1 MGAAGM
7 TLKLDLDNRRSS
19 PMLELTQCGKD
30 RPMTFLAAT
39 RSKLLFVPSQGV
51 SR

>member
-7 TLKLDLDNRRSS
+7 TLKLDLDNMRSS

-39 RSKLLFVPSQGV
+39 RSKLLFVPYQGV
-51 SR
+51 IR

>member
-1 MGAAGM
+1 M

-30 RPMTFLAAT
+30 LPMTFLAAT
-39 RSKLLFVPSQGV
+39 RSKLLFVPYQGV
-51 SR
+51 IR

>member
-1 MGAAGM
+1 MA
-7 TLKLDLDNRRSS
+7 LKLDLDNRRSS

-39 RSKLLFVPSQGV
+39 RSKLLFVPYQGV

>member
-1 MGAAGM
+1 M

-39 RSKLLFVPSQGV
+39 RSKLLFVPYQGV

>member
-1 MGAAGM
+1 M

-39 RSKLLFVPSQGV
+39 SSKLLFVPYQGV
-51 SR
+51 IR